1 MKLLQSVFI
10 GLTLTLLSIT
20 SPLQAQSRFQSQHL
34 KNVDDARR
42 KAVAGTLLPVAVG
55 IGAATFIESKTV
67 ETTGSMLA
75 IYGLMMG
82 PSAGNFYAKDY
93 LRGMLGVAAR
103 VGGGFLILDATREL
117 AGDDVADAVGWD
129 DESVSLTDTKILIGS
144 GLILGS
150 AVYNIISAKASV
162 NRYNEKQGYVIGMVP
177 GIRKGKVFPMITA
190 SVRF

>member
-1 MKLLQSVFI
+1 MNMKLLQSVFL
-10 GLTLTLLSIT
+10 GLILISLS
-20 SPLQAQSRFQSQHL
+20 SPLHAQSRFQSQYL
-34 KNVDDARR
+34 KNVDDARS
-42 KAVAGTLLPVAVG
+42 KAVAGTLLPIAVG
-55 IGAATFIESKTV
+55 VGAATFIESKTV
-67 ETTGSMLA
+67 ETSGSILA

-117 AGDDVADAVGWD
+117 AGDDALGWD

-177 GIRKGKVFPMITA
+177 GVKKGKMFPMLTA